1 MAANVADTLT
11 ILSDP
16 TSAAPGAVAA
26 DIDRWKAELQALGPG
41 GQSVIAELDAL
52 KAALSS
58 GGGDVGAILGKL
70 GRATN
75 AAASGDVDLQTLGAQ
90 LSSFGR

>member
-1 MAANVADTLT
+1 MAANVAETLT

-26 DIDRWKAELQALGPG
+26 DIDRWKAELQALGPS
-41 GQSVIAELDAL
+41 GQSIIGDLDAL

-58 GGGDVGAILGKL
+58 GGGDVGAILAKL
-70 GRATN
+70 GRATTG
-75 AAASGDVDLQTLGAQ
+75 AAGGDIDLQTLGAQ
-90 LSSFGR
+90 LSSFAR